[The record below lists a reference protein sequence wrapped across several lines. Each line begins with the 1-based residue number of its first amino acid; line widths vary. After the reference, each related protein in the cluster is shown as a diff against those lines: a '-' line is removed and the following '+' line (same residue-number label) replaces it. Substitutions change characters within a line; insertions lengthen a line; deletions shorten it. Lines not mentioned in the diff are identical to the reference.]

1 MPRTRTAL
9 LLLLVAVFAA
19 ACGGRTGS
27 SGATGTP
34 SPTGSSLPVVEL
46 KLRVVDAVGGAIDWC
61 DPDIYPV
68 GRGTELQRARQAL
81 DEMQANPDV
90 YDAVLG
96 HEGIDPDAELTD
108 RQLVRVYG
116 DYKLVANDTPVP
128 LVPDGDG
135 YRFTL
140 IVYAQQAGYDDKV
153 EGRVTDD
160 GTVTIERTI
169 PGDGS
174 PGHFFN
180 PNCPICLARGTR
192 IASPHG
198 FVGVEDVR
206 VGMPVWSTD
215 RSGDRISA
223 VVIAVGHTPVPPT
236 HRVVRLVLADGRRV
250 LVSPGHP
257 TPDGGTV
264 GGLRIGDP
272 FEGTRVVSVERIPYG
287 GGFTYDLLPS
297 GPTGTYF
304 ANGVLLGSTLARA
317 TARSA

>member
-1 MPRTRTAL
+1 MSLAQPDFTAEVL
-9 LLLLVAVFAA
+9 AA
-19 ACGGRTGS
+19 RNA
-27 SGATGTP
+27 GA
-34 SPTGSSLPVVEL
+34 
-46 KLRVVDAVGGAIDWC
+46 DAV
-61 DPDIYPV
+61 V
-68 GRGTELQRARQAL
+68 GIFDNAT
-81 DEMQANPDV
+81 
-90 YDAVLG
+90 
-96 HEGIDPDAELTD
+96 
-108 RQLVRVYG
+108 LVRVARSAHRQSY
-116 DYKLVANDTPVP
+116 NPV
-128 LVPDGDG
+128 
-135 YRFTL
+135 FS
-140 IVYAQQAGYDDKV
+140 IQQAGYDDKV

-236 HRVVRLVLADGRRV
+236 HRVVRLALADGRRV

-272 FEGTRVVSVERIPYG
+272 FEGTRIVSVERIPYG

-304 ANGVLLGSTLARA
+304 ANGVVLGSTLARA